1 MPRIVIDLPEHWPF
15 STEIRLRV
23 TDMNYGNHLGNDAL
37 LGILHEARCRFL
49 QNLGYTE
56 MNLEGLGIIMTDSA
70 IVYKSEAF
78 TGDILQINVA
88 AGDFNKYGFDL
99 YYKVWNASQNK
110 LTAKAKTGI
119 CTFNYQS
126 KKLASLPEAV
136 RTRLEQFI

>member
-1 MPRIVIDLPEHWPF
+1 MPRILIDLPEHWQF

-99 YYKVWNASQNK
+99 YYKVWNVSQNK
-110 LTAKAKTGI
+110 LTAEAKTGI

-126 KKLASLPEAV
+126 KKLASLPEAA
-136 RTRLEQFI
+136 RARLKQLI

>member
-99 YYKVWNASQNK
+99 YYRVWNVSQNK
-110 LTAKAKTGI
+110 LTAEAKTGI

-126 KKLASLPEAV
+126 KKLASLPEAA
-136 RTRLEQFI
+136 RARLNQLI

>member
-1 MPRIVIDLPEHWPF
+1 
-15 STEIRLRV
+15 
-23 TDMNYGNHLGNDAL
+23 
-37 LGILHEARCRFL
+37 
-49 QNLGYTE
+49 
-56 MNLEGLGIIMTDSA
+56 MTDSA

-99 YYKVWNASQNK
+99 YYKVWNVSQNK
-110 LTAKAKTGI
+110 LTAEAKTGI
-119 CTFNYQS
+119 CTFNYQN

>member
-99 YYKVWNASQNK
+99 YYKVWNVSQNK
-110 LTAKAKTGI
+110 LTAEAKTGI

-126 KKLASLPEAV
+126 KKLASLPEAA
-136 RTRLEQFI
+136 RARLNQLI